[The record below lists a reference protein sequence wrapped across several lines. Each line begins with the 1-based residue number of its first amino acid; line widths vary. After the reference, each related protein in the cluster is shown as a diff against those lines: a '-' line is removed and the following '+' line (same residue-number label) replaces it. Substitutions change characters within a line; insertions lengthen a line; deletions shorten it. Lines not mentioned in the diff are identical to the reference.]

1 MTTEHADADDWLA
14 ALQRLQRS
22 ASPHWFESLLKPFG
36 DAPPGAT
43 SAADSAQHSAAAWA
57 QFFELGKALLEQVGS
72 GTAAS
77 SPEGFSAALM
87 SWQLQLHSKLSAALG
102 HGPWHAAMQAPLPGL
117 GPLADRTLA
126 LQRLQELQARA
137 QQLQAQL
144 FQHLTTSLRKA
155 SITFAERAA
164 QAAQNEA
171 HPPTLQGLYDL
182 WIVCAED
189 AYAACVHGEEYC
201 RVQAALANTANA
213 LKAEQRSQVEQFA
226 MLFDLP
232 TRAETNALIQR
243 IGALEAELE
252 RVKRQQSAPRP
263 RRRATQSTKVRK

>member
-1 MTTEHADADDWLA
+1 MTTDHADGDDWLA

-22 ASPHWFESLLKPFG
+22 GSAHWFESLLKPFG
-36 DAPPGAT
+36 FAPPGAT
-43 SAADSAQHSAAAWA
+43 GAADSAQHPAAACA

-72 GTAAS
+72 GAAAS

-87 SWQLQLHSKLSAALG
+87 SWQLQLHSK
-102 HGPWHAAMQAPLPGL
+102 WHAAMRAPLPGL

-137 QQLQAQL
+137 QHLQAQL
-144 FQHLTTSLRKA
+144 FECLNASLRKA

-171 HPPTLQGLYDL
+171 HPPTLQRLYDL

-189 AYAACVHGEEYC
+189 AYASCVHGEEYC
-201 RVQAALANTANA
+201 RVQATLANTMNA
-213 LKAEQRSQVEQFA
+213 MKAEQRSQVEQFA
-226 MLFDLP
+226 MLLDLP

-243 IGALEAELE
+243 VSALEVELE
-252 RVKRQQSAPRP
+252 RAKRQKSAPRP